1 MKQFDLSD
9 TRIQEVLAPYC
20 PAVHTQLCEQIRTYI
35 STLLQW
41 NSKISLTTVT
51 EPDEILR
58 VHFGESLFAGWV
70 GGISSG
76 RVADIG
82 TGPGFPGIPIRMVS
96 PRLHLSLVESV
107 TKKIAF
113 LGEIVREISLSDVDI
128 IRCRMEEW
136 TPSRKLNIITA
147 RALGKYGALLN
158 WARSSLDTD
167 GRVILLLGEGEVE
180 SLRKKIDWLWQEPI
194 KIPQSKTKFVLIG
207 SCASPP
213 QI

>member
-1 MKQFDLSD
+1 MKHFDLSD
-9 TRIQEVLAPYC
+9 ARIQEVLAPYC
-20 PAVHTQLCEQIRTYI
+20 PAVNIPLCEQIRIYI

-51 EPDEILR
+51 EPNEILR

-113 LGEIVREISLSDVDI
+113 LGEIVRELSLSDVDI

-136 TPSRKLNIITA
+136 TPSRKLNIITV

-180 SLRKKIDWLWQEPI
+180 SLRRKIDWLWHEPI
-194 KIPQSKTKFVLIG
+194 KIPRSKAKFVLIG
-207 SCASPP
+207 SCVSP